1 MATTLNIILIVFAVV
16 CLLAGLAGAVIPGL
30 PGPPLSWV
38 GLMLLSCSDAAQ
50 CFTGCLVTMAV
61 AAVVITVLD
70 YVIPSIS
77 TKRFGGGKA
86 SVWGCNIGLVVA
98 ILGLPFGPQGIIGL
112 IFWPFVGA
120 FVGELIDKK
129 PADEALRAAF
139 GSVLGFLS
147 GTLVKVVYAIIAV
160 IIAIKEVIS

>member
-1 MATTLNIILIVFAVV
+1 M
-16 CLLAGLAGAVIPGL
+16 
-30 PGPPLSWV
+30 
-38 GLMLLSCSDAAQ
+38 
-50 CFTGCLVTMAV
+50 
-61 AAVVITVLD
+61 
-70 YVIPSIS
+70 
-77 TKRFGGGKA
+77 
-86 SVWGCNIGLVVA
+86 WGCNIGLVVA